1 MNAKPLR
8 SIADLADA
16 GFVAPDATPDLQRVA
31 ARYAVAVTPEMASM
45 IDRDDPNDPIARQF
59 VPDARELETQP
70 EERGDPIGDHAFS
83 PVKGLVH
90 RHPDRVLLKP
100 LHVCPVYCRFCFR
113 REMVGPAGD
122 GSLTEAELEAALDYI
137 RAHPE
142 ISEVILTGGDPLM
155 LSVRRIVALGR
166 ALADIAHLK
175 ILRWHTR
182 VPLVDPGRVT
192 QALVS
197 ALRAPRV
204 ATWVAIHANHPR
216 EFTEAGVAALARLA
230 DAGIPLVSQTVLLRG
245 VNDDAATL
253 EALMRAFVENRVKPY
268 YLHHADLAPGTA
280 HFRTT
285 IAEGQA
291 LMRRLRQRLSGL
303 AMPTYVLDIPGGAG
317 KVPVGPAYMGEGDGC
332 DGEAVVTDLAGRG
345 HAYPPV
351 ADPASRGGDDASAAS
366 GRSRKKVVPR
376 PA

>member
-1 MNAKPLR
+1 MKTLR
-8 SIADLADA
+8 SISKLAEA
-16 GFVAPDATPDLQRVA
+16 GFVGPDEAPDLKRVA
-31 ARYAVAVTPEMASM
+31 ARYAVAVTPEMAAL
-45 IDRDDPNDPIARQF
+45 IDKDDPDDPIALQF
-59 VPDARELETQP
+59 VADARELETRP
-70 EERGDPIGDHAFS
+70 EERADPIGDHKFA

-113 REMVGPAGD
+113 REMVGPAGE
-122 GSLTEAELEAALDYI
+122 GSLSEAELDAAFAYI

-142 ISEVILTGGDPLM
+142 IREVIFTGGDPLM
-155 LSVRRIVALGR
+155 LSARRIAALGQV
-166 ALADIAHLK
+166 LADIAHVK
-175 ILRWHTR
+175 IVRWHTR
-182 VPLVDPGRVT
+182 VPLVDPARVT
-192 QALVS
+192 PALAA

-204 ATWVAIHANHPR
+204 ATWIAIHANHPR
-216 EFTEAGVAALARLA
+216 EFTAEGIAALARLA
-230 DAGIPLVSQTVLLRG
+230 DAGLPLVSQTVLLRG

-285 IAEGQA
+285 IAEGQT

-303 AMPTYVLDIPGGAG
+303 AMPIYVLDIPGGAG

-332 DGEAVVTDLAGRG
+332 DGEAVVTDLAGRA
-345 HAYPPV
+345 HAYPPAT
-351 ADPASRGGDDASAAS
+351 ADSAGEAAATSVTS

-376 PA
+376 PT